1 VARPLALERPWGT
14 GNATLR
20 LARRQEV
27 SPGRLVIPT
36 ASHVGPSSSIEDR
49 SVPEREAGL
58 ESRPPSERYHA
69 RLCQLTTRRQHH
81 PSRKLQRYLR
91 HEANV
96 RSDSTAGV
104 GFRLMSHRCS
114 WGAISREGLKIY
126 SVTLDTLGL
135 YARSVADLQ
144 LLCKVFQLAD
154 DIPPPTVPKPLSES
168 TFAYIKTDQWDARD
182 GPSPELLAAWD
193 KSKALLVA
201 AGAKVIDV
209 DLPAEFDRIQGHR
222 NIHIMNGEGRVNFLA
237 EYMIGKDKMHE
248 SLVGHVENTKN
259 ITRRQQLDAYDTVD
273 ALRPVFDKIASQY
286 DAVITPSVPAQ
297 APMGIESTGDA
308 RFCGMWTAL
317 HVPCVNVPGFASDEG
332 APIGL
337 TLIGP
342 R

>member
-1 VARPLALERPWGT
+1 VRSFPGLFDTDTHTLTLTHRHSHRTLTLALT
-14 GNATLR
+14 
-20 LARRQEV
+20 
-27 SPGRLVIPT
+27 
-36 ASHVGPSSSIEDR
+36 
-49 SVPEREAGL
+49 
-58 ESRPPSERYHA
+58 
-69 RLCQLTTRRQHH
+69 
-81 PSRKLQRYLR
+81 
-91 HEANV
+91 
-96 RSDSTAGV
+96 
-104 GFRLMSHRCS
+104 RCS

-154 DIPPPTVPKPLSES
+154 DVPPPSVPKPLSES

-182 GPSPELLAAWD
+182 GPSPELLSAWD

-201 AGAKVIDV
+201 AGAKVVDV

-259 ITRRQQLDAYDTVD
+259 ITRRQQLDAYDTVA